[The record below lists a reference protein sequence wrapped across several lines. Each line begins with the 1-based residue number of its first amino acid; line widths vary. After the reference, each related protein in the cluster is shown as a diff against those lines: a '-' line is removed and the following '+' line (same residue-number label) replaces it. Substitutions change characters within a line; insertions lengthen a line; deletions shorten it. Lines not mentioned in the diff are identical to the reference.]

1 MKKNLLLTLFA
12 SALILGACGS
22 ETAESEPAADT
33 TEDTETT
40 EDTAEDTTSET
51 AETEAPEEAASD
63 ESIIEFN
70 QELETD
76 EKFTAT
82 LQTIEHIVDEEWD
95 EEKYEIT
102 FDVTNNSEESLEFQA
117 RSVAI
122 NGRMVDESLLM
133 MSQEVAPGNSAYA
146 VLTIQD
152 YEGGELPELTGNFEM
167 SLYAF
172 SWDNMDYEYEAPVSV
187 SLDQ

>member
-12 SALILGACGS
+12 SAMILGACGS
-22 ETAESEPAADT
+22 ESTESETTTDTEETETAADT
-33 TEDTETT
+33 TEDTTT
-40 EDTAEDTTSET
+40 ETE
-51 AETEAPEEAASD
+51 ETEETEEEAS
-63 ESIIEFN
+63 EETMIEYN

-76 EKFTAT
+76 DKFTAT

-117 RSVAI
+117 RSVSI

-167 SLYAF
+167 GLYAF
-172 SWDNMDYEYEAPVSV
+172 SWDNTDYEYEAPVSV

>member
-22 ETAESEPAADT
+22 ESAESEPAADT
-33 TEDTETT
+33 EETETT
-40 EDTAEDTTSET
+40 DDTTEET
-51 AETEAPEEAASD
+51 ATETEETEESEEVAS
-63 ESIIEFN
+63 EETAIEFN

-76 EKFTAT
+76 DKFTAT

-95 EEKYEIT
+95 EEKYEVT